1 MLKNITIKVNL
12 IVLLSVMVLLLTLVS
27 VIGVSSISQGTKSLT
42 TIDKI
47 QGKEVSA
54 LASSYAASLRARTAA
69 ALGAQQLRSGE
80 LLLAKESIARA
91 QNYAEVSHKEMERF
105 LAYGTVTAHGAK
117 LAADIKNSYE
127 IYVNS
132 GIHPMLDALKRGD
145 VTGYETLLQHVVPSL
160 SAEMDK
166 ANNAFRDFAL
176 EVGQDMLDQ
185 AESFA
190 FSRLITIGCSL
201 ALALVVVLIAWLALK
216 NLVLS
221 PLNKAIS
228 QLEFIALGD
237 LTHQIEEGGKNEIG
251 RLMQSMK
258 SMQHSLSLAVGR
270 VRDAGGQID
279 IGTGEL
285 SMGNTHLAART
296 EESAASIEQTAA
308 SMEQLNATVK
318 LNAENA
324 EQAYSLAQNVAD
336 ISDRGSDAVEQMGE
350 KMKLISQSSERVADI
365 LTVIDGI
372 AFQTNIL
379 ALNAAVEAARAGEQG
394 RGFAVVAG
402 EVRNLAQRSAQSAK
416 EIKALM
422 LDSQLRVT
430 EGAQMAKTAGDI
442 MNEVSEAV
450 AHMTTLMREISS
462 ASREQSHG
470 IEQVNVAVSQMDEA
484 AQQNAS
490 LVEESAAAT
499 RSLEEQARQLAESM
513 AVFRLPRQ
521 ELVGIGRY

>member
-1 MLKNITIKVNL
+1 MLKNVTIKVNL
-12 IVLLSVMVLLLTLVS
+12 ITLLAVMVLLLTLVS
-27 VIGVSSISQGTKSLT
+27 AIGVSSINQGTTSLI

-47 QGKEVSA
+47 QGKELSA
-54 LASSYAASLRARTAA
+54 LAGSYTASLRARTGA
-69 ALGAQQLRSGE
+69 ALAAQQLVAGE
-80 LLLAKESIARA
+80 PILAEESIARA
-91 QNYAEVSHKEMERF
+91 QNYALISRQEMTRLIEYGAVTDHGKQLLAEIEKRF
-105 LAYGTVTAHGAK
+105 G
-117 LAADIKNSYE
+117 
-127 IYVNS
+127 IYIDQ
-132 GIHPMLDALKRGD
+132 GIQPMLDALKQNNVD
-145 VTGYETLLQHVVPSL
+145 KYYSLLQNVVPPL
-160 SAEMDK
+160 SANMDK

-176 EVGQDMLDQ
+176 KVGQDMVKE

-190 FSRLITIGCSL
+190 ASRLITIGL
-201 ALALVVVLIAWLALK
+201 ACALTLLLVLVAWVALK
-216 NLVLS
+216 RLVLA
-221 PLNKAIS
+221 PIEMAVN
-228 QLEFIALGD
+228 QLEFIADGD
-237 LTHQIEEGGKNEIG
+237 LTHQIEDGGKNEIG

-258 SMQHSLSLAVGR
+258 AMQHSLSLAVAR

-336 ISDRGSDAVEQMGE
+336 ISGRGSDAVGQMVE
-350 KMKLISQSSERVADI
+350 KMDLISHSSERVADI

-422 LDSQLRVT
+422 LDSQGRVT
-430 EGAQMAKTAGDI
+430 EGTQMAKMAGEI
-442 MNEVSEAV
+442 MNEVADAV
-450 AHMTTLMREISS
+450 THMTMLMREISS

-490 LVEESAAAT
+490 LVEESTAAT

-521 ELVGIGRY
+521 DLVAIGQH

>member
-12 IVLLSVMVLLLTLVS
+12 LVLLGAMVLLLLLVS
-27 VIGVSSISQGTKSLT
+27 AIGISSINQGKRSLA

-47 QGKEVSA
+47 QGKELSA
-54 LASSYAASLRARTAA
+54 LAGSYTASLRARTGVALAA
-69 ALGAQQLRSGE
+69 RQMVAGE
-80 LLLAKESIARA
+80 RIKAEESVARA
-91 QNYAEVSHKEMERF
+91 QDYAVISRQEMARLLE
-105 LAYGTVTAHGAK
+105 YGAVTAHGKK
-117 LAADIKNSYE
+117 LLEDIKKQYAVY
-127 IYVNS
+127 IDL
-132 GIHPMLDALKRGD
+132 GIQPMIDALKRGNVD
-145 VTGYETLLQHVVPSL
+145 EYYSLLQNVVPPL
-160 SAEMDK
+160 SADMDK

-176 EVGQDMLDQ
+176 QVGQEMVSD

-190 FSRLITIGCSL
+190 VSRLTTIGIACALTL
-201 ALALVVVLIAWLALK
+201 AMALIAWVALK
-216 NLVLS
+216 HLVLL
-221 PLNKAIS
+221 PLGKAVR
-228 QLEFIALGD
+228 QLEFISHGD
-237 LTHQIEEGGKNEIG
+237 LTHQIEDGGDNEIG

-258 SMQHSLSLAVGR
+258 NMQHSLSLAVGR

-285 SMGNTHLAART
+285 SIGNTHLAART

-336 ISDRGSDAVEQMGE
+336 ITGQGSNAVEQMVE
-350 KMKLISQSSERVADI
+350 RMSLISQSSAHIADI
-365 LTVIDGI
+365 LAVIDGI

-422 LDSQLRVT
+422 LDSQERVR
-430 EGAQMAKTAGDI
+430 EGTQMAETTGDI
-442 MNEVSEAV
+442 MNKVSEV
-450 AHMTTLMREISS
+450 VTHMTTLMREISS

-490 LVEESAAAT
+490 LVEESTAAT

-513 AVFRLPRQ
+513 AVFKLPRQ
-521 ELVGIGRY
+521 ELAAIGRY

>member
-12 IVLLSVMVLLLTLVS
+12 IVLLGVMVLLLTLVS
-27 VIGVSSISQGTKSLT
+27 AIGVSSIRQGIQSLT

-47 QGKEVSA
+47 QGKELSA
-54 LASSYAASLRARTAA
+54 LASSYTASLRARTAA
-69 ALGAQQLRSGE
+69 ALAAQQLRAGVP
-80 LLLAKESIARA
+80 LQAQESIGRA
-91 QNYAEVSHKEMERF
+91 QSYAALSRKEMDQF

-127 IYVNS
+127 IYLNE
-132 GIHPMLDALKRGD
+132 GIYPMLDALKCGD
-145 VTGYETLLQHVVPSL
+145 VVGYYSLLQHIVPPL
-160 SAEMDK
+160 STELDK
-166 ANNAFRDFAL
+166 ANNAFRNFALDVGRNMLAEAEDFA
-176 EVGQDMLDQ
+176 V
-185 AESFA
+185 
-190 FSRLITIGCSL
+190 SRLITIGCSL
-201 ALALVVVLIAWLALK
+201 ALTLMLVLAAWLALK
-216 NLVLS
+216 NLVLR

-237 LTHQIEEGGKNEIG
+237 LTHQIEDGGKNEIG
-251 RLMQSMK
+251 RLMRSMK

-285 SMGNTHLAART
+285 AIGNTHLAART

-308 SMEQLNATVK
+308 SMEQLNSTVK

-324 EQAYSLAQNVAD
+324 EQAYSLAKNVAS
-336 ISDRGSDAVEQMGE
+336 IADRGNDAVGQMVE
-350 KMKLISQSSERVADI
+350 KMGLISHSSERVADI

-402 EVRNLAQRSAQSAK
+402 EVRNLAQRSAHSAK

-422 LDSQLRVT
+422 LDSQQRVT
-430 EGAQMAKTAGDI
+430 EGTQMAGMAGEI
-442 MNEVSEAV
+442 MDEVSEAV
-450 AHMTTLMREISS
+450 AHMTTLMSEISS

-484 AQQNAS
+484 AEQNAS

-499 RSLEEQARQLAESM
+499 RSLEDQSRQLAESVS
-513 AVFRLPRQ
+513 VFRLSRQ
-521 ELVGIGRY
+521 ERLAIG

>member
-12 IVLLSVMVLLLTLVS
+12 IALLGVMVLLLTLVS
-27 VIGVSSISQGTKSLT
+27 AIGISSIDRGKRSLA

-47 QGKEVSA
+47 QGKELSA
-54 LASSYAASLRARTAA
+54 LAGSYTASLRARTGA
-69 ALGAQQLRSGE
+69 ALAARLIVAGE
-80 LLLAKESIARA
+80 LIQAQESVARA
-91 QNYAEVSHKEMERF
+91 QNYAQLSRQEMVRF
-105 LAYGTVTAHGAK
+105 IEYGAVTDHGKK
-117 LAADIKNSYE
+117 LLEDIRKQFA
-127 IYVNS
+127 IYIDL
-132 GIHPMLDALKRGD
+132 GIQPMLDALKRGD
-145 VTGYETLLQHVVPSL
+145 VDEYYNLLQNVVPPL
-160 SAEMDK
+160 SSDMDK

-176 EVGQDMLDQ
+176 LVGQDMVAE

-190 FSRLITIGCSL
+190 SGRLFAIGVACALSL
-201 ALALVVVLIAWLALK
+201 GMVLVAWFALK
-216 NLVLS
+216 HLVLV
-221 PLNKAIS
+221 PLSGAVD
-228 QLEFIALGD
+228 QLEFISQGD
-237 LTHQIEEGGKNEIG
+237 LTHRIEEGGKNEIG
-251 RLMQSMK
+251 RLMRSMQA
-258 SMQHSLSLAVGR
+258 MQHSLSLAVGR

-285 SMGNTHLAART
+285 SIGNTHLAART

-324 EQAYSLAQNVAD
+324 EQAYTLAQNVAD
-336 ISDRGSDAVEQMGE
+336 ITERGGNAVGQMVE
-350 KMKLISQSSERVADI
+350 KMGLISQSSARIADI
-365 LTVIDGI
+365 LAVIDGI

-422 LDSQLRVT
+422 LDSQDRVREGT
-430 EGAQMAKTAGDI
+430 EMAEIAGGI
-442 MNEVSEAV
+442 MSEVSDV
-450 AHMTTLMREISS
+450 VTHMTTLMREISS

-521 ELVGIGRY
+521 EPVAIGQY